1 MQNAKHLIFPLIV
14 LSTFLLSVG
23 CESVEDFPD
32 EPQVTFKSLEIED
45 ANNAVLK
52 ISFTD
57 GDGDIGLSE
66 GDTLPPFCPEECDYY
81 YNLLCEYYE
90 KQDGEWV
97 IFDDLAAPFYYRV
110 PIVEPS
116 GQNPTLE
123 GEIHI
128 DLNAYYI
135 TGTGYD
141 TCRMSVR
148 LIDRSLNVSN
158 EVFTNTYVKPN

>member
-1 MQNAKHLIFPLIV
+1 MQKLKLLLLPLTALSIFLIAE
-14 LSTFLLSVG
+14 G
-23 CESVEDFPD
+23 CQSVEDFPD
-32 EPQVTFKSLEIED
+32 EPQITFKSFETEGP
-45 ANNAVLK
+45 NSAVLK
-52 ISFTD
+52 INFTD

-66 GDTLPPFCPEECDYY
+66 ADTLPPFCPEECDYY

-97 IFDDLAAPFYYRV
+97 IFVDLAAPFYYRV

-141 TCRMSVR
+141 TCRMSVK
-148 LIDRSLNVSN
+148 LIDRSLNESN
-158 EVFTNTYVKPN
+158 EVFTRTYTKPN